1 MLTNDNKYYFINYS
15 IFSFFIFLVL
25 FFQIIKIKAEL
36 TECPKNAPILFY
48 GECKSQYCSKEQIDL
63 NICSI
68 NNTIIKTQWLN
79 NIIEIGG
86 LACRYINFASYSNG
100 DMVIETTTYPEEPK
114 RYFYGLKKNGRPFFK
129 NENTQEESPYYVID
143 TSEQNN
149 YKGKYESSAFII
161 KSSEIGEGNGKE
173 YFLSVSQLE
182 FYAELFDFDNHKVYY
197 KSLEDF
203 SSFQFVKTY
212 RHAFFEYKGSSNNYY
227 YFFGFSSDTDS
238 SYSSNQDLKIHFQ
251 KHLFTSINEFS
262 TKQSISGDTIT
273 ILNAFGKI
281 ISSFQTSTELIIIF
295 YQIKTNYNM
304 YFNIRKYSKDFSEPI
319 VDYPIESNINIEEN
333 FYKCLHLTGQVGV
346 FSYYK
351 YINNIPYP
359 HVLFKEFNI
368 ETNTFENYLSSR
380 YPNSEIILD
389 KKYFYGPVSLNDIVK
404 MNENKICLG
413 TLLENKEYIYLI
425 LINIF
430 DDKQIKIRYYC
441 IESFSL
447 YNYRSI
453 MLIICI

>member
-1 MLTNDNKYYFINYS
+1 
-15 IFSFFIFLVL
+15 
-25 FFQIIKIKAEL
+25 
-36 TECPKNAPILFY
+36 
-48 GECKSQYCSKEQIDL
+48 
-63 NICSI
+63 
-68 NNTIIKTQWLN
+68 
-79 NIIEIGG
+79 
-86 LACRYINFASYSNG
+86 
-100 DMVIETTTYPEEPK
+100 MVIETTTYPEEPK

-129 NENTQEESPYYVID
+129 IENTQEESPYYVID

-182 FYAELFDFDNHKVYY
+182 FYAELFDFDNHKVYS

-203 SSFQFVKTY
+203 SSFQFVKTF

-333 FYKCLHLTGQVGV
+333 FYKCLHLTGEVGV

-368 ETNTFENYLSSR
+368 ET
-380 YPNSEIILD
+380 I
-389 KKYFYGPVSLNDIVK
+389 
-404 MNENKICLG
+404 
-413 TLLENKEYIYLI
+413 
-425 LINIF
+425 
-430 DDKQIKIRYYC
+430 
-441 IESFSL
+441 
-447 YNYRSI
+447 
-453 MLIICI
+453 